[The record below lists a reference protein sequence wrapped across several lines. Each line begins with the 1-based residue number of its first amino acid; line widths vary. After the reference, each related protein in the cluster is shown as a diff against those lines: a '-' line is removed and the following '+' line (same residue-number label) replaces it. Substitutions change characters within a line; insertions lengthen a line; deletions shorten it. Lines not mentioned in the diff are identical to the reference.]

1 MRRELSCRRGADHVP
16 WLQARRLWQRL
27 RAVGDLGA
35 QLVTGVQQE
44 VSPHGELAS
53 LCEPCQL
60 WPCYDIAAP
69 TRRQHLPWLG
79 RVRGWLMIRLL
90 QRCPALLQVP

>member
-1 MRRELSCRRGADHVP
+1 MRGELSCRRGADQVP
-16 WLQARRLWQRL
+16 WLQARQLRPRL

-60 WPCYDIAAP
+60 WPCHGIAAS
-69 TRRQHLPWLG
+69 TRRQHLPLRG
-79 RVRGWLMIRLL
+79 RVRGWLLIRLL